1 MALKTKTH
9 VALTSGTWASE
20 LESILVLRPLQ
31 PQARDGCLATHT
43 AVARTTNRLARKVH
57 AFPKV
62 RDTGRRVNGVTR
74 HIVDRSHLFFGCTG
88 ARFGYRR
95 LFVLAVQSR
104 YIHSA
109 QLADSGCFGFRQIYM
124 VKFVSSGIAYAG
136 LMVSNGRTSS
146 NDRCNLSNGNPIAT
160 TISPV

>member
-57 AFPKV
+57 AFPKI
-62 RDTGRRVNGVTR
+62 RDTRRRVNGVTR
-74 HIVDRSHLFFGCTG
+74 HIVDSSHLFFGCTG
-88 ARFGYRR
+88 ARFRYTR
-95 LFVLAVQSR
+95 LFVVTAQAR
-104 YIHSA
+104 YVHSA
-109 QLADSGCFGFRQIYM
+109 KLAES
-124 VKFVSSGIAYAG
+124 
-136 LMVSNGRTSS
+136 
-146 NDRCNLSNGNPIAT
+146 
-160 TISPV
+160 

>member
-57 AFPKV
+57 AFPKI
-62 RDTGRRVNGVTR
+62 RDTRQRVNGVAPSCAATLSIARICFLDAPGHDSDTR
-74 HIVDRSHLFFGCTG
+74 GFSCSPLSQGTSTPPNW
-88 ARFGYRR
+88 RR
-95 LFVLAVQSR
+95 A
-104 YIHSA
+104 A
-109 QLADSGCFGFRQIYM
+109 
-124 VKFVSSGIAYAG
+124 
-136 LMVSNGRTSS
+136 
-146 NDRCNLSNGNPIAT
+146 
-160 TISPV
+160 